1 VTLDE
6 DGLAHHLDSARLA
19 EGQQVISNRKIIEG
33 QRFSAAHLAEAFTV
47 DEEHDGAIVA
57 VRDQQGAKAVAGAV
71 VVAVRARCLDDDDGR
86 RSHGGVH
93 DDGRRNGARVA
104 PTRTAIVIILPATAP
119 IALAAVAALA
129 APITVSAFAALT
141 APITVS
147 AFAALTALAA
157 SAILRLRRRR
167 QTKHQTKTEDQLF
180 QGGPHGTSPLWQDR
194 RVSDVGIDWGIAGA
208 IRPVIVMRL

>member
-141 APITVS
+141 A
-147 AFAALTALAA
+147 LAA